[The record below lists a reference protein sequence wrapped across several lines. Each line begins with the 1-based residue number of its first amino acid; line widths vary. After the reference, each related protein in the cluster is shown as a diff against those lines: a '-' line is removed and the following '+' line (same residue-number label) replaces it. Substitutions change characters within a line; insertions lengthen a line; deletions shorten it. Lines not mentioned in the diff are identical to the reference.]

1 MLESALRYLEFGW
14 NPIPVTA
21 DKRPRLDSWQEYQRR
36 RATEAEVREWW
47 SRWPGSNVA
56 VVTGAISGLVVVDVD
71 DAAGAEALKP
81 YTDGDTL
88 TCLTGGG
95 GRHLYFRHPG
105 GAVPCAVRL
114 LPGVDVRADGGCV
127 VVPPSRHRSGRAYRW
142 EDPGKAP
149 SPLSPGLLALTRAG
163 GASRR
168 LEPRDWAA
176 DVAEGERDQ
185 EMTRRAGRLLQ
196 CGMPA
201 GEALAVMRA
210 VNAAHC
216 RPPLPDEQVEKIV
229 RSIASREAA
238 KPGPAARP
246 APGRFTVLTQREM
259 LRRHGE
265 NESRWTVDGW
275 LPEASCGLVVAPPG
289 SYKTWMLTALAFA
302 VATGRPFLG
311 RYPVVGRGPVLVI
324 QQEDPWWMLQSRL
337 GRMFEQRPP
346 AETGAGDGRAYELDC
361 GYTREFDAM
370 PVFWYTDRELNFAD
384 GGVLGGMERRIAEIR
399 PRLVMIDPLYTAA
412 DTKDYMAESAQR
424 MTALKVMRD
433 RYGCSFVIAHHTTV
447 AGSSDED
454 RATIWGSQFLNAW
467 LEFGWRL
474 PQGDERGNVVVRHF
488 KSCEN
493 PRKIRLRFRITDW
506 SFGVEVDEKFTD
518 SVTNRIEETIAGG
531 GRPGSMG
538 DIARTIG
545 CSKTAVSQAMKK
557 MGLKRGADG
566 YFHK

>member
-1 MLESALRYLEFGW
+1 
-14 NPIPVTA
+14 
-21 DKRPRLDSWQEYQRR
+21 
-36 RATEAEVREWW
+36 
-47 SRWPGSNVA
+47 
-56 VVTGAISGLVVVDVD
+56 
-71 DAAGAEALKP
+71 
-81 YTDGDTL
+81 
-88 TCLTGGG
+88 
-95 GRHLYFRHPG
+95 
-105 GAVPCAVRL
+105 
-114 LPGVDVRADGGCV
+114 
-127 VVPPSRHRSGRAYRW
+127 
-142 EDPGKAP
+142 
-149 SPLSPGLLALTRAG
+149 
-163 GASRR
+163 
-168 LEPRDWAA
+168 
-176 DVAEGERDQ
+176 
-185 EMTRRAGRLLQ
+185 
-196 CGMPA
+196 
-201 GEALAVMRA
+201 
-210 VNAAHC
+210 
-216 RPPLPDEQVEKIV
+216 
-229 RSIASREAA
+229 
-238 KPGPAARP
+238 
-246 APGRFTVLTQREM
+246 
-259 LRRHGE
+259 
-265 NESRWTVDGW
+265 
-275 LPEASCGLVVAPPG
+275 
-289 SYKTWMLTALAFA
+289 MLTALAFA

-384 GGVLGGMERRIAEIR
+384 GGVLGGMERKIAEIR

-474 PQGDERGNVVVRHF
+474 PQGDERGNVVIRHF

-493 PRKIRLRFRITDW
+493 PRKIRLRFKITDW

-518 SVTNRIEETIAGG
+518 SVTDRIEEAIAGG